1 MHLTRTIL
9 PVALALATLAV
20 AQAADVRLRPGL
32 WEMQSTVKT
41 SSGQVEAAMAKMQE
55 QLASMPPAQRKQMEQ
70 MMAQRGM
77 SLPGAAEGGGTATA
91 LKVCMTQKDV
101 DMDNIPTQEGCTH
114 KVTRAGPGQLT
125 MSFQCEGKAGQPP
138 SSGEGTMTIESPT
151 AFSGRHRMHTQVQG
165 KPEQMDMTQKGRWL
179 SADCGQVKPL
189 RQER

>member
-1 MHLTRTIL
+1 MHITRTIL
-9 PVALALATLAV
+9 PIALAVATLAV
-20 AQAADVRLRPGL
+20 AHAADVKLRPGL
-32 WEMQSTVKT
+32 WEMQSTMKT
-41 SSGQVEAAMAKMQE
+41 SSGQMEAAMAKMQE

-77 SLPGAAEGGGTATA
+77 SLPSAAAGGGTATT
-91 LKVCMTQKDV
+91 LKICMTQQDV

-114 KVTRAGPGQLT
+114 KITRAGPGQLK

-138 SSGEGTMTIESPT
+138 SSGEGTMTLESPT
-151 AFSGRHRMHTQVQG
+151 AFSGQHQMHTQVQG
-165 KPEQMDMTQKGRWL
+165 KPEQVDMAQKGRWL